1 MGSLFLLIVFDKTH
15 NLNFSVPTEKLTIN
29 YQYDCTSIWFNY
41 KVSKPTTNPSM
52 FPQVVGVLIN
62 W

>member
-1 MGSLFLLIVFDKTH
+1 MGTMGSLFFFDNTH
-15 NLNFSVPTEKLTIN
+15 SLNFTLPTESSTIN
-29 YQYDCTSIWFNY
+29 YEYDCFWFNY

-52 FPQVVGVLIN
+52 FPQVVGVVIN